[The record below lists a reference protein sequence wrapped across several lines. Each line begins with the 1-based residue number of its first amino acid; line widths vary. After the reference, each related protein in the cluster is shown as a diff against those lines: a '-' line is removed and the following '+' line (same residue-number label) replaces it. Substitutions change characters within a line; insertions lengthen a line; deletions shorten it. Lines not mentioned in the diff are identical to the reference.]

1 MSEPS
6 VPRRYATLGEIP
18 TPAHTTH
25 TGLLCDAIRTS
36 DRHEFLR
43 PVGTG
48 ETTDP
53 HDWRLLAEDNRI
65 EAVIVCAEDE
75 ATLEAARQLAI
86 RGKPLVIDAAAS
98 LPAEF
103 VAEMALYESEGT
115 SVLKPWFFDRPHFRV
130 LRQWVEDAA
139 LGTLQSIECD
149 RVLLQSIA
157 EDPQQLAGLSVLDI
171 DLLRWLGGDYSQVTC
186 IRTGGDEHSFV
197 SQTLQLAGPGL
208 PDATLI
214 YRRAASHLSA
224 TFRFIGTEN
233 SAELLDSR
241 NMFTWQVGG
250 EEIHRV
256 PILPDKETVDER
268 YRRELD
274 ALWSGE
280 EGSSRW
286 RDLVRNYEIQEA
298 MQRSLR
304 RRRTIDLQFETTS
317 ERSQFKTH
325 MATIGCGVIV
335 WTMLGII
342 ALLLAGAVLDPRD
355 RMQRQAEA
363 AGFVL
368 RTDEFEAG
376 AATLTPAG
384 REHLQ
389 QIGTG
394 IGLGDAVVYIEAS
407 ATAGDPDP
415 LDEQRRDEVWSQL
428 SQAGAE
434 DASRVV
440 VRPLRGQWF
449 LRAMQLARVLV
460 FAPVA
465 LFLLFQILL
474 LITRPPAPQKTH
486 PP

>member
-1 MSEPS
+1 MSEPP
-6 VPRRYATLGEIP
+6 VPRRYAMLGKKPELVSHI
-18 TPAHTTH
+18 
-25 TGLLCDAIRTS
+25 GMLCDAIRTS
-36 DRHEFLR
+36 DGHEFIR
-43 PVGTG
+43 PVKGG
-48 ETTDP
+48 EATDP
-53 HDWRLLAEDNRI
+53 LDWRLLAEDERI
-65 EAVIVCAEDE
+65 EAVIVCSQDA

-86 RGKPLVIDAAAS
+86 RGKPLVIDAAAT
-98 LPAEF
+98 LPADF
-103 VAEMALYESEGT
+103 VTEMSLYESEGT
-115 SVLKPWFFDRPHFRV
+115 SVLKPWFYDRPHFRI
-130 LRQWVEDAA
+130 LCRWLDEAA
-139 LGTLQSIECD
+139 LGSLQSIECE
-149 RVLLQSIA
+149 RVVPPNVV
-157 EDPQQLAGLSVLDI
+157 EDEQRLAGLTVLDI

-197 SQTLQLAGPGL
+197 SQTLQLAGTGL

-214 YRRAASHLSA
+214 YRRVASPPSA
-224 TFRFIGTEN
+224 TFRFVGTEN
-233 SAELLDSR
+233 SAELLDSH
-241 NMFTWQVGG
+241 NHFTWQVGG
-250 EEIHRV
+250 EEFHRV
-256 PILPDKETVDER
+256 PILPDKNGLNEL
-268 YRRELD
+268 YRKELD
-274 ALWSGE
+274 RLWTGDQAASN
-280 EGSSRW
+280 W
-286 RDLVRNYEIQEA
+286 RDLVRNFEIQEA

-317 ERSQFKTH
+317 ERSQFKTY
-325 MATIGCGVIV
+325 MATIGCGVV
-335 WTMLGII
+335 LWTMLGII

-376 AATLTPAG
+376 AAMLTPAG

-389 QIGTG
+389 QISTG

-415 LDEQRRDEVWSQL
+415 LDDQRRDEVWSQL

-449 LRAMQLARVLV
+449 LRGMQLARVLV

-465 LFLLFQILL
+465 LFLLFQLLL
-474 LITRPPAPQKTH
+474 LITRPAAPQKTH
-486 PP
+486 SP